1 LREQRNCRCSKAKF
15 KKLKMPIVNIKIK
28 GYGLDLYREM
38 SQSIAFWVSVAE
50 NIFKRFYTNFVKKMS
65 DRQKKN

>member
-1 LREQRNCRCSKAKF
+1 
-15 KKLKMPIVNIKIK
+15 MPIVNIKIK